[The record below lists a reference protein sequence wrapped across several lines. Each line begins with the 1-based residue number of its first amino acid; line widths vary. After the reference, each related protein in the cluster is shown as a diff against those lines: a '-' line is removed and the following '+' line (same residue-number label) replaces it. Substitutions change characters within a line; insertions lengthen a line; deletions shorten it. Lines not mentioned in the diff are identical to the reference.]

1 MKNTKDGTPN
11 RKWCGKR
18 NIDMKEEFENALY
31 EFVGELYE
39 SHTGDG
45 EKDGQI
51 DYFITEKWKDKLY
64 ELANKKD

>member
-1 MKNTKDGTPN
+1 
-11 RKWCGKR
+11 
-18 NIDMKEEFENALY
+18 MKEEFENALY
-31 EFVGELYE
+31 DFVDELYE

-45 EKDGQI
+45 EKDWAI